1 MKEINR
7 VILTGEV
14 VADAVLGY
22 TARGTGVAT
31 FTLAFVTE
39 RHGGGE
45 QKGRVDVVCMGAAAA
60 GCAAVARRA
69 ERVKVE
75 GRLQQRSWK
84 TPEGFQKSKT
94 EIMAH
99 TVEPFKADAAQAS
112 QERKRVT
119 G

>member
-14 VADAVLGY
+14 VADAVFGH
-22 TARGTGVAT
+22 TARGTGVCT
-31 FTLAFVTE
+31 FTLVFVTE

-45 QKGRVDVVCMGAAAA
+45 QKGRIDVVCMGDAAV
-60 GCAAVARRA
+60 GCAVIARRA

-75 GRLQQRSWK
+75 GHLQQRSWK

-99 TVEPFKADAAQAS
+99 TVEPFKADAALAS
-112 QERKRVT
+112 Q
-119 G
+119 

>member
-1 MKEINR
+1 
-7 VILTGEV
+7 
-14 VADAVLGY
+14 
-22 TARGTGVAT
+22 
-31 FTLAFVTE
+31 
-39 RHGGGE
+39 
-45 QKGRVDVVCMGAAAA
+45 
-60 GCAAVARRA
+60 
-69 ERVKVE
+69 
-75 GRLQQRSWK
+75 LQQRSWK